1 MRLLRYLTMQWRSVL
16 RRGGE
21 RRRPLAFGF
30 AVLVLVAG
38 SAALLTAMV
47 VQANAGATG
56 YIIGESH
63 WSKAQQDA
71 VASLYRYAHKGHP
84 ADLARARRAL
94 RVPLGDREA
103 RLALEREPADV
114 DAARRGFIEGH
125 NAPEDVDRLI
135 WMYRHFAGA
144 PYFRDSVRIWREAEP
159 DIERLDALAGQ
170 MQAAWA
176 NGSPSTVVI
185 EEFQGQLLRIDRRLR
200 PMELA
205 FSQSL
210 RRGAQAM
217 RWLLLGVAGS
227 MFLIVAICAV
237 TLMNWAMRRVRESE
251 GVFGAAFHQANV
263 GMLKMRPDGLLVEV
277 NDAACRIFGRARE
290 SLLGRRFHGL
300 LHPEDRALLRAGRR
314 RIAWQELGSR
324 MQNRFRRGDRSTLW
338 GRWTATTV
346 RMGDGDARVFVVIE
360 DVSEAQALA
369 TEIEYQASHDDLTGL
384 INRREIERRLQ
395 AALDSARST
404 GARHSLCF
412 IDLDQFKL
420 VNDTCGHAAGDVLL
434 RQLASNIASHLRSTD
449 WLGRL
454 GGDEFA
460 ILLCDTPLAGAE
472 RAAQKIN
479 EAVAAGG
486 FTWGERLFCPTCSI
500 GVVEV
505 TADAPDIGWL
515 LRAADTACYL
525 AKEAGRNRIR
535 VYQESDA
542 ALIRRVDEMEWVG
555 EIRRAIADERLLL
568 YAQRIAPLNGDPTL
582 HYEILVRL
590 VDVQGRIYQPGSFLA
605 AAERYDQATAID
617 RLVVAMALEQLGNHP
632 RHVAQLGLC
641 HINLSAQS
649 VANPEFRSYLATM
662 LDRSNVPAD
671 KLCFEITE
679 TAAIGNL
686 TEARIFIEAMRQ
698 RGACIAL
705 DDFGSGLSSF
715 AYLKDLSVDILKI
728 DGMFVRDMVEDR
740 VDDALVN
747 SISSVGRALSK
758 PTIAEW
764 AESEEVLARLR
775 EVGVDYAQGY
785 AIHRPCPLAELIR
798 ESEAAALPP
807 PATVAAAG

>member
-1 MRLLRYLTMQWRSVL
+1 MRQPRYLTRLLRSVPTRS
-16 RRGGE
+16 GGC
-21 RRRPLAFGF
+21 RPLAFGF

-47 VQANAGATG
+47 VQLNAGATG

-71 VASLYRYAHKGHP
+71 VASLYRYAHAGDP
-84 ADLARARRAL
+84 AELERARKAL
-94 RVPLGDREA
+94 RVPLADREA
-103 RLALEREPADV
+103 RQALERDPADEA
-114 DAARRGFIEGH
+114 AARRGFIEGR
-125 NAPEDVDRLI
+125 NAPEDVGRLI
-135 WMYRHFAGA
+135 WMYRHFSGA
-144 PYFRDSVRIWREAEP
+144 PYFRESVRIWREAEP
-159 DIERLDALAGQ
+159 DIDRLHALSVQ

-176 NGSPSTVVI
+176 NGPPPAAVV
-185 EEFQGQLLRIDRRLR
+185 EDFQHRLLRIDQRLR

-217 RWLLLGVAGS
+217 RWLLLVVAGS
-227 MFLIVAICAV
+227 MFLVVAACAIR
-237 TLMNWAMRRVRESE
+237 LMNWAMRRVRESE
-251 GVFGAAFHQANV
+251 GVFSAAFHQANV
-263 GMLKMRPDGLLVEV
+263 GMLKMRPDGILLEV
-277 NDAACRIFGRARE
+277 NDAACSIFGRSRE

-300 LHPEDRALLRAGRR
+300 LHPEDRRQLRGAGRGT
-314 RIAWQELGSR
+314 AWQDLGAR
-324 MQNRFRRGDRSTLW
+324 MQHRFRRGDRSTLW

-346 RMGDGDARVFVVIE
+346 NMAGDDARVFVVIE

-369 TEIEYQASHDDLTGL
+369 SEIEYQASHDDLTGL

-460 ILLCDTPLAGAE
+460 ILLRDTPLAGAE

-479 EAVAAGG
+479 DAVSAGG
-486 FTWGERLFCPTCSI
+486 FAWGDRLFCPTCSI
-500 GVVEV
+500 GVVEI

-525 AKEAGRNRIR
+525 AKEEGRNRIR
-535 VYQESDA
+535 TYQESDA

-590 VDVQGRIYQPGSFLA
+590 VDVHGRIYEPGAFLP
-605 AAERYDQATAID
+605 AAERYDQASAID
-617 RLVVAMALEQLGNHP
+617 RLVVAMALQQLSSHP

-649 VANPEFRSYLATM
+649 IANPEFRHYVGTM
-662 LDRSNVPAD
+662 LDQSGVPAD

-686 TEARIFIEAMRQ
+686 AEARAFIEAMRR
-698 RGACIAL
+698 RGALIAL

-715 AYLKDLSVDILKI
+715 AYLKDLCVDILKI

-747 SISSVGRALSK
+747 SISGVGRALSK

-764 AESEEVLARLR
+764 AESEAVLARLR

-798 ESEAAALPP
+798 DSEPADDPALAALAT
-807 PATVAAAG
+807 PA